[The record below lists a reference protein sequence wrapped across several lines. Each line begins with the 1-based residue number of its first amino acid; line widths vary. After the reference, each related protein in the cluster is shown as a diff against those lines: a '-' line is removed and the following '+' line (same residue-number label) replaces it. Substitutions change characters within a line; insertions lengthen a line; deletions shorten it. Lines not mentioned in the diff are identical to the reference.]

1 MKDAITDLEE
11 RTKKDLEKTTSREVY
26 KLDRKIGRVKTE
38 VDNLEK
44 LHSEKLIK
52 SRESIAKLEV

>member
-11 RTKKDLEKTTSREVY
+11 RSKKDLEKTTGRETY
-26 KLDRKIGRVKTE
+26 KLDRKIGRLKTE
-38 VDNLEK
+38 IDNLEK